1 MCLYQRMLRTP
12 NHLPEKIMDLK
23 TRVGKRIT
31 QLRKAK
37 ELSQEKFSYEADMER
52 TYLTHIENG
61 RKNISLSTLDKIIS
75 ALGTNPRDFFD
86 SKEFK

>member
-1 MCLYQRMLRTP
+1 
-12 NHLPEKIMDLK
+12 MDLK
-23 TRVGKRIT
+23 IKVGNRIT

-37 ELSQEKFSYEADMER
+37 NLSQEKFSYEAEMER

-61 RKNISLSTLDKIIS
+61 RKNISLSTLDKIIA
-75 ALGTNPRDFFD
+75 ALGTTPKDFFD

>member
-1 MCLYQRMLRTP
+1 
-12 NHLPEKIMDLK
+12 MDLK
-23 TRVGKRIT
+23 VKVGKRIT

-37 ELSQEKFSYEADMER
+37 NLSQEKFSYEADMER

-61 RKNISLSTLDKIIS
+61 RKNISLSTLDKIHG
-75 ALGTNPRDFFD
+75 ALNVSLKDFFD